1 MAIVTESSGNGGGNT
16 GSGPENEYA
25 RPSVVAAA
33 LVGTTVPAYVG
44 QIGTDTTADQ
54 NYIAQR
60 ADITSVAALTH
71 ADWARI

>member
-25 RPSVVAAA
+25 RPSVVAA
-33 LVGTTVPAYVG
+33 
-44 QIGTDTTADQ
+44 
-54 NYIAQR
+54 
-60 ADITSVAALTH
+60 DITSVAALTH